1 MRTNYVMID
10 YENVQPESLAA
21 LQHEHFKVML
31 FVGANQGS
39 IPFAIVDAM
48 QGLCGRAEYI
58 KIAGH
63 GKNALDFHIAY
74 YIGLIAAKDPTAF
87 FHIISQDTGFD
98 PLIAHL
104 KTKKI
109 MVIREPAIGEIP
121 LVKAPPPATP
131 QMPVAPQP
139 IAPAPVPKKVPD
151 QRVNTVWE
159 KVRPPKA
166 TKPRTIKTLTSHIK
180 AMFPNAITD
189 SEVANII
196 VELRSRK
203 FISITDS
210 KITYNV

>member
-1 MRTNYVMID
+1 
-10 YENVQPESLAA
+10 
-21 LQHEHFKVML
+21 
-31 FVGANQGS
+31 
-39 IPFAIVDAM
+39 
-48 QGLCGRAEYI
+48 
-58 KIAGH
+58 
-63 GKNALDFHIAY
+63 
-74 YIGLIAAKDPTAF
+74 
-87 FHIISQDTGFD
+87 
-98 PLIAHL
+98 
-104 KTKKI
+104 
-109 MVIREPAIGEIP
+109 
-121 LVKAPPPATP
+121 
-131 QMPVAPQP
+131 MPVAPQP